1 LFRKKATSFQLSV
14 VSLRLSALLLTPD
27 TGMLDFFA
35 LSFVFINIPGLFRYF
50 LAMRLAVMDFVAL
63 ASLGDIWQ
71 RHIAWHW
78 FFP

>member
-1 LFRKKATSFQLSV
+1 
-14 VSLRLSALLLTPD
+14 
-27 TGMLDFFA
+27 MLDFFT
-35 LSFVFINIPGLFRYF
+35 LSFFFINIPGLFRYF

>member
-1 LFRKKATSFQLSV
+1 MVITVLGL
-14 VSLRLSALLLTPD
+14 
-27 TGMLDFFA
+27 
-35 LSFVFINIPGLFRYF
+35 NIHPAYNMDPMWSIVKCYVT

-78 FFP
+78 SFP